1 MVTRATP
8 KPTPFQSPKQVQ
20 LQTPK
25 LIPFQT
31 PKLIPFHRPLIEE
44 EDIQAVVEVLKEGW
58 ITSGP
63 KVHEFELAFAD
74 SVGARNAVA
83 VNSCTAGL
91 HIALDAVGIRPADEV
106 LVPTLTFTATAEV
119 VAYFRA
125 KPVLCDSEPGTFN
138 LDPLKLESAITS
150 RTRAVIPVHFGGQ
163 SCEMD
168 TIAKIASTYN
178 LTVVEDAA
186 HAFPAKYKG
195 RNVGTLSWL
204 TAFSFYA
211 TKTITTG
218 EGGMVTTDDDAVAQR
233 MRVMSL
239 HGMNHDAWKRYSGT
253 GSWRYEV
260 VAAGFKYNMTDIQAA
275 LGLAQLGKAERMR
288 LRRKELAARYSR
300 GLRDCVAYQTLEV
313 VPDVEHAWHLF
324 VILIDPEYF
333 SINRDQLI
341 DELKSLGVG
350 TAVHFIPLHR
360 HPYYRDKWGYRP
372 EQFPV
377 AEWYFERCIS
387 LPLYPGLSDEETD
400 LIVEHLRAL
409 ARKFKR

>member
-1 MVTRATP
+1 VVTAA
-8 KPTPFQSPKQVQ
+8 KPE
-20 LQTPK
+20 
-25 LIPFQT
+25 
-31 PKLIPFHRPLIEE
+31 LIPFHRPLIEDE
-44 EDIQAVVEVLKEGW
+44 EIQAVVGVLKEGW
-58 ITSGP
+58 ITTGP

-74 SVGARNAVA
+74 MVGARNAIA

-91 HIALDAVGIRPADEV
+91 HIALEAVGIMPGDEV

-119 VAYFRA
+119 VTYFRA
-125 KPVLCDSEPGTFN
+125 QPVLVDSEPGTFN

-150 RTRAVIPVHFGGQ
+150 RTRAVIPVHFGGHPCQ
-163 SCEMD
+163 MEP
-168 TIAKIASTYN
+168 IAKIASAYG

-195 RNVGTLSWL
+195 RNIGELSPL

-218 EGGMVTTDDDAVAQR
+218 EGGMVTTENDAFAQR
-233 MRVMSL
+233 MRLMRL
-239 HGMNHDAWKRYSGT
+239 HGMNQEAWKRYSGT

-275 LGLAQLGKAERMR
+275 LGLAQLRKAERMR
-288 LRRKELAARYSR
+288 LRRTELAARYSC
-300 GLRDCVAYQTLEV
+300 GLRDCRAYQMLQVT
-313 VPDVEHAWHLF
+313 PDVQHAWHLF
-324 VILIDPEYF
+324 VILIEPKFF
-333 SINRDQLI
+333 SITRDQLI
-341 DELKSLGVG
+341 DELKALGVG

-372 EQFPV
+372 DQFPI

-387 LPLYPGLSDEETD
+387 LPLYPGMSEDAID

-409 ARKFKR
+409 ARRFKR

>member
-1 MVTRATP
+1 MVTAA
-8 KPTPFQSPKQVQ
+8 KPE
-20 LQTPK
+20 
-25 LIPFQT
+25 
-31 PKLIPFHRPLIEE
+31 LIPFHRPLIEDE
-44 EDIQAVVEVLKEGW
+44 EIQAVVGVLKEGW
-58 ITSGP
+58 ITTGP

-74 SVGARNAVA
+74 MVGARNAIA

-91 HIALDAVGIRPADEV
+91 HIALEAVGIMPGDEV

-119 VAYFRA
+119 VTYFRA
-125 KPVLCDSEPGTFN
+125 QPVLVDSEPGTFN

-150 RTRAVIPVHFGGQ
+150 RTRAVIPVHFGGHPCQ
-163 SCEMD
+163 MEP
-168 TIAKIASTYN
+168 IAKIASAYG

-195 RNVGTLSWL
+195 RNIGELSPL

-218 EGGMVTTDDDAVAQR
+218 EGGMVTTENDAFAQR
-233 MRVMSL
+233 MRLMRL
-239 HGMNHDAWKRYSGT
+239 HGMNQEAWKRYSGT

-275 LGLAQLGKAERMR
+275 LGLAQLRKAERMR
-288 LRRKELAARYSR
+288 LRRTELAARYSC
-300 GLRDCVAYQTLEV
+300 GLRDCRAYQMLQVT
-313 VPDVEHAWHLF
+313 PDVQHAWHLF
-324 VILIDPEYF
+324 VILIEPKFF
-333 SINRDQLI
+333 SITRDQLI
-341 DELKSLGVG
+341 DELKALGVG

-372 EQFPV
+372 DQFPI

-387 LPLYPGLSDEETD
+387 LPLYPGMSEDAID

-409 ARKFKR
+409 ARRFKR